1 MGWQLWVDLSSL
13 RWLTE
18 QIMKQG
24 RRARKSEKVQ
34 QWRRRTL
41 LSSLKL
47 PSAVSAYPPR
57 AFLSSVAS
65 YTGGFC
71 HDINAGAFR
80 LCWHQ
85 WWSCR
90 GTIRAANLKVHDE
103 KVFSHHAKVGL
114 PLADCVSCEWQKT
127 NKTKTK
133 VNIIVCSNKHFWK
146 VSINKLHNLNWVSL
160 QSLHVTKHV
169 LDGTYNKT
177 VNSTRIQQQIIW
189 CLCYGSP
196 LQ

>member
-1 MGWQLWVDLSSL
+1 MKVHKTKTQNISHHIHLTKKKKKKKIIPYTCFIFLEMGWRLRVDLSSL

-18 QIMKQG
+18 QIVKQG

-47 PSAVSAYPPR
+47 PSVVSAYPPR

-65 YTGGFC
+65 YTGGLC

-80 LCWHQ
+80 LCWRQ

-103 KVFSHHAKVGL
+103 KVFFS
-114 PLADCVSCEWQKT
+114 SCEGWTATCRLCFLWMTKT

-146 VSINKLHNLNWVSL
+146 VSINKL
-160 QSLHVTKHV
+160 T
-169 LDGTYNKT
+169 
-177 VNSTRIQQQIIW
+177 
-189 CLCYGSP
+189 
-196 LQ
+196 